1 MKQYGWRRGLWRD
14 EEYGP
19 TSKHRNMSSKKRQ
32 HERRCLKKQERSRT
46 KQQLWK
52 VQNARVEQ

>member
-19 TSKHRNMSSKKRQ
+19 TSKYRNMSSKKRQ
-32 HERRCLKKQERSRT
+32 HERRCLKKTRALT
-46 KQQLWK
+46 H
-52 VQNARVEQ
+52 